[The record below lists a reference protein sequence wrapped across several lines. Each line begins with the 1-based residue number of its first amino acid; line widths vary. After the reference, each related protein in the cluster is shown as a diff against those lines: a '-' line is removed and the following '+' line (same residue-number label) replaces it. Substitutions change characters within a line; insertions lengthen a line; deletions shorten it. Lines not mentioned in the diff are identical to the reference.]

1 MQKTGLWTPQEDQK
15 MRELFAKGMTAAQVG
30 AQLGRSKDSVQSRKS
45 KIGLSSAEVFTAKP
59 PVQAAQPSNTDAT
72 YTEIQ
77 YPSGLAQQMHGAP
90 GRNLIQMLQANG
102 VSVIGHE
109 AHRNLLKLWSKDQ
122 TVIDNAKT
130 LVMAMF
136 EQPKAGD
143 VFEATVI
150 MVRPYGTFVNL
161 KPFYAGMLP
170 DVKGELKVGDKLD
183 VKVTE
188 VTDAGH
194 IGLEVAQKAEEIVQ
208 ALVPK
213 KYTVDE
219 LVDHLNGM
227 SKIISAKIGQQVV
240 LAAYVI
246 AD

>member
-30 AQLGRSKDSVQSRKS
+30 AELGRSKDSVQARKS
-45 KIGLSSAEVFTAKP
+45 KIGVSTGFV
-59 PVQAAQPSNTDAT
+59 PVTRSQAPAAQPSNSGNSYA
-72 YTEIQ
+72 EVQ
-77 YPSGLAQQMHGAP
+77 YSAGLAQQMMGAP
-90 GRNLIQMLQANG
+90 GRNLIQMLQSNG
-102 VSVIGHE
+102 VSVSHE
-109 AHRNLLKLWSKDQ
+109 AHRNLLKLSSSDQ

-130 LVMAMF
+130 LVTAMF

-143 VFEATVI
+143 VFEGTVV

-170 DVKGELKVGDKLD
+170 EVKGELKVGDKLD

-188 VTDAGH
+188 VTEAGH
-194 IGLEVAQKAEEIVQ
+194 IGLVVAQKAEASVQ